1 MTINETFKAK
11 IKEGKLKDALISVM
25 SEAVELKIT
34 TWVSNPEDSVNQ
46 PSQPIPGHYIRTRM
60 NILDGDIDNEIGSQF
75 INKKSYSELQ
85 QFHLEQV
92 KEGHQIVQTN
102 LENIH
107 KMFALLSDSLSH
119 LP

>member
-1 MTINETFKAK
+1 MSVSETFKQK
-11 IKEGKLKDALISVM
+11 IKEGNLKDALISIM

-34 TWVSNPEDSVNQ
+34 TWVSAEKQNSQ
-46 PSQPIPGHYIRTRM
+46 SKPSESNYICTRM
-60 NILDGDIDNEIGSQF
+60 NILDGDIENEIGSGF
-75 INKKSYSELQ
+75 MNKKSYKEIQ

-107 KMFALLSDSLSH
+107 KMFAILSDSLSQ
-119 LP
+119 LSE